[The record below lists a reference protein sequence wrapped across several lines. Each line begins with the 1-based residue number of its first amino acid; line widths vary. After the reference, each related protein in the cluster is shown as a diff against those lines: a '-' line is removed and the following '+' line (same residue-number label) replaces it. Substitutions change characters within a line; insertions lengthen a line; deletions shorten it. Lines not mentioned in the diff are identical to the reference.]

1 MSFVQIIDCRTSR
14 FDEMNRLMDRWAEQT
29 EGKRTATHSVLG
41 KDRSDG
47 THFME
52 IIEFP
57 SYDVAM
63 RNSHLPE
70 TDRLFHEMVALCD
83 GMPTFTD
90 LDVVRDEQLYKAA
103 ARRFLELIGTPGELP
118 PLDGVIAEGC
128 HSHDPSDV
136 QDPIGMDAVRRGIGM
151 WRQGFDFAFAV
162 EDQIAEGDRVCT
174 RWTCDATH
182 TGDFMGLQPTGI
194 DVRITGTLIQR
205 FREDGK
211 VVEDWWQYDMLG
223 LMERLGAVE
232 E

>member
-1 MSFVQIIDCRTSR
+1 
-14 FDEMNRLMDRWAEQT
+14 
-29 EGKRTATHSVLG
+29 
-41 KDRSDG
+41 
-47 THFME
+47 
-52 IIEFP
+52 
-57 SYDVAM
+57 
-63 RNSHLPE
+63 
-70 TDRLFHEMVALCD
+70 
-83 GMPTFTD
+83 
-90 LDVVRDEQLYKAA
+90 
-103 ARRFLELIGTPGELP
+103 
-118 PLDGVIAEGC
+118 
-128 HSHDPSDV
+128 
-136 QDPIGMDAVRRGIGM
+136 MDAVRRGIGM
-151 WRQGFDFAFAV
+151 WRQGFDFAFTV